1 MSERNLFEVA
11 SRERFRFPF
20 RGLVSTEDL
29 WDLDVK
35 SLDSVFK
42 VLNSELKQ
50 AKEESLLDI
59 RSKQDVE
66 LDSKIEIV
74 KHIVAIKQAEQNARL
89 LDKAKKEQKQKILT
103 ILESKKEDELK
114 DKSVEELTAL
124 LDTL

>member
-11 SRERFRFPF
+11 SREKFRFPF
-20 RGLVSTEDL
+20 KGLVSVEDL
-29 WDLDVK
+29 WDLDVRN
-35 SLDSVFK
+35 LDSVFK

-50 AKEESLLDI
+50 VKEESLLDI

-74 KHIVAIKQAEQNARL
+74 KYIVGVKQAEQNARL
-89 LDKAKKEQKQKILT
+89 LDKANKEQKQKILT
-103 ILESKKEDELK
+103 ILESKKEDALK
-114 DKSVEELTAL
+114 NKSVKELTAL

>member
-11 SRERFRFPF
+11 SREKFRFPF

-50 AKEESLLDI
+50 AKEESLLDV

-66 LDSKIEIV
+66 IDMRIEIV
-74 KHIVAIKQAEQNARL
+74 KHIVGVKQAEQNARL